1 MKQST
6 VQVRYDSE
14 QLEALRLFMA
24 QKGLVLE
31 AELQACL
38 DQLFEKHVNRQV
50 KEYLLGK
57 YSKKD
62 GEG

>member
-6 VQVRYDSE
+6 VQVRYESE

-24 QKGLVLE
+24 QKCLVLE
-31 AELQACL
+31 AELENYIGR
-38 DQLFEKHVNRQV
+38 LFEKYVSPQV
-50 KEYLLGK
+50 KKFLLDK
-57 YSKKD
+57 HMKKD

>member
-24 QKGLVLE
+24 QKCLVLE
-31 AELQACL
+31 AELQGYIG
-38 DQLFEKHVNRQV
+38 QLFDKHVNRQV
-50 KEYLLGK
+50 KDFLLGK
-57 YSKKD
+57 HEKKTGD
-62 GEG
+62 G

>member
-6 VQVRYDSE
+6 VQVRYNSE

-24 QKGLVLE
+24 QKCLVLE
-31 AELQACL
+31 AELQAYL

-57 YSKKD
+57 YAKKTEN
-62 GEG
+62 G

>member
-24 QKGLVLE
+24 QKCLVLE
-31 AELQACL
+31 AELQ
-38 DQLFEKHVNRQV
+38 DYIGQLFDKHVNRQV
-50 KEYLLGK
+50 KDFLLGK
-57 YSKKD
+57 DAKKTGD
-62 GEG
+62 G